1 MSNTRRDDQDA
12 SVHYAG
18 SWTHYRGAGGE
29 FDASAW
35 DGGTFS
41 SCTNSTDG
49 GSLAWAGCA
58 VRVTFDGTSAALHGD
73 SNGEHGIYSCRVED
87 ADGQPEGVWRW
98 YDGSSLWW
106 WDYQHNV
113 TLCRVSNLPNA
124 THTLVLDMRPNQVK
138 RGIAIDYFDSNA
150 DNAGNST
157 DWSSDFTMAVPPNS
171 LRDTTATPTLPRP
184 TTSPASSPTG
194 SSSSSSGGGVN
205 KLAIGLGVGL
215 GGFFGLLAI
224 AALVFFFLQKRRRG
238 RQSRRASEQHI
249 TSYDG
254 YDGESNWHPD
264 AATVASR
271 QRDSPSGAAK
281 ELAADGYNSSP
292 TSGYGYD
299 TPVDAP
305 YHRFSGAEY
314 SSYASQAPYAPA
326 DVRRLTAVSA
336 YSSTASSAPGQRASR
351 VPSSVIMDLPPDA
364 PLEDPDN
371 FAAR

>member
-1 MSNTRRDDQDA
+1 MRQAADA
-12 SVHYAG
+12 Q
-18 SWTHYRGAGGE
+18 T
-29 FDASAW
+29 
-35 DGGTFS
+35 
-41 SCTNSTDG
+41 SCTH
-49 GSLAWAGCA
+49 
-58 VRVTFDGTSAALHGD
+58 R
-73 SNGEHGIYSCRVED
+73 
-87 ADGQPEGVWRW
+87 
-98 YDGSSLWW
+98 
-106 WDYQHNV
+106 
-113 TLCRVSNLPNA
+113 
-124 THTLVLDMRPNQVK
+124 
-138 RGIAIDYFDSNA
+138 
-150 DNAGNST
+150 
-157 DWSSDFTMAVPPNS
+157 SDFTMAVPPNS

-194 SSSSSSGGGVN
+194 SSSSLSGGGVN

-224 AALVFFFLQKRRRG
+224 AALVFFFLQKRRKG

-281 ELAADGYNSSP
+281 ELTADGYNSSP

-314 SSYASQAPYAPA
+314 SSYASQAPFGALETIA
-326 DVRRLTAVSA
+326 
-336 YSSTASSAPGQRASR
+336 
-351 VPSSVIMDLPPDA
+351 LPPVA
-364 PLEDPDN
+364 I
-371 FAAR
+371 